1 MADRRAVTS
10 STSVSPV
17 ELAHWRARAVAAGV
31 SLSAPLRQA
40 VAHARTWTAPAAAV
54 ERRAWAAGAGMATVG
69 TTASDPEGLSA
80 TLTTEVTVVQPNR
93 PPEAGADI
101 QPMTAGASTGWYP
114 VAAGGRGS
122 VLHGSRW

>member
-1 MADRRAVTS
+1 
-10 STSVSPV
+10 
-17 ELAHWRARAVAAGV
+17 
-31 SLSAPLRQA
+31 
-40 VAHARTWTAPAAAV
+40 
-54 ERRAWAAGAGMATVG
+54 MATVS

-93 PPEAGADI
+93 PPEAGVDI
-101 QPMTAGASTGWYP
+101 QPMTGGASTGWCP